1 MATTTRRCWWW
12 LLLFGMNCFYQ
23 MKVMGIAEQDIGDAE
38 HVLLAAN
45 VFIRKLFLKW
55 YRRGGMP
62 WIIIKSSVLFCL
74 IHLKVRVNC
83 DFQDKFNYCQSRK
96 WNSWIVLLSS
106 SVEFPINIRA
116 SSSWYVCLSKDC
128 FIQLTGIDSPAMNIF
143 TMLYSWRSYEYKS
156 ILRFIVIPGSK

>member
-1 MATTTRRCWWW
+1 MMATTTRRCWWW

-55 YRRGGMP
+55 YRRGEMP
-62 WIIIKSSVLFCL
+62 WIIIIKCSVLFGI

-83 DFQDKFNYCQSRK
+83 DFQDKFNYCPSRN
-96 WNSWIVLLSS
+96 WRAWIVLLSF

-116 SSSWYVCLSKDC
+116 SSSWTNSNVCLSKDC
-128 FIQLTGIDSPAMNIF
+128 YVQLTGIDSPAMNI
-143 TMLYSWRSYEYKS
+143 LHNVVQLKKLW
-156 ILRFIVIPGSK
+156 I